1 MPDEENLTK
10 IKKLSSNPFG
20 YARPKKTLYK
30 GNKKVTILK
39 RFIASII
46 ILILFSSSLY
56 ALKPQKEYQAL
67 PSDYGIIYREVIFQ
81 TSDSLN
87 IKGWFFPAQ
96 DTAGIANS
104 IIGRV
109 VPVPPE
115 LKCKPRNYTT
125 LDDKRKPTI
134 IICDGDAGNMTQLI
148 FYAYHLFT
156 RGYNVLL
163 FDWRGFGE
171 SSDWQIEQDRLCYP
185 QFLLDYDAAVDFT
198 KIQPE
203 VNTNKIGVMGF
214 STGAYLSFAIAAKR
228 DDISAYVGRALLT
241 SFADLLPIIN
251 KLDPKRN
258 FLAPENYP
266 EELLPINA
274 VKRLKIPVFL
284 IVGEKDNRTPPW
296 MSKQI
301 YAKLKGPKKLWVVP
315 EAEHGGINGPES
327 ISYPEFFLKVA
338 EFFDKYLKK

>member
-1 MPDEENLTK
+1 M
-10 IKKLSSNPFG
+10 SSNLFG
-20 YARPKKTLYK
+20 YARLAKTLYK
-30 GNKKVTILK
+30 GNKKLNIFN
-39 RFIASII
+39 RFITSII
-46 ILILFSSSLY
+46 ILLVSSSLY
-56 ALKPQKEYQAL
+56 ALKPEKEYKAI

-87 IKGWFFPAQ
+87 IKGWFSPAQ

-104 IIGRV
+104 IVGRM

-115 LKCKPRNYTT
+115 LKCKPRNYAT
-125 LDDKRKPTI
+125 LDEKRKPTI

-171 SSDWQIEQDRLCYP
+171 SSDWPIEQDRLCYP
-185 QFLLDYDAAVDFT
+185 QFLLDYDAAVDFI
-198 KIQPE
+198 KKQPE
-203 VNTNKIGVMGF
+203 VDTNKIGVMGF
-214 STGAYLSFAIAAKR
+214 STGAYLSFAIAAKK
-228 DDISAYVGRALLT
+228 DDISAYAGRALLT
-241 SFADLLPIIN
+241 SFDDLLPILK

-258 FLAPENYP
+258 FLPPENYP

-274 VKRLKIPVFL
+274 AKRLKIPVFL
-284 IVGEKDNRTPPW
+284 TVGEKDNRTPPR
-296 MSKQI
+296 MSKEI
-301 YAKLKGPKKLWVVP
+301 FAKLKGPKELWVVP
-315 EAEHGGINGPES
+315 EAEHGGVNGPEF
-327 ISYPEFFLKVA
+327 INYPEFFLKVA